1 MTSSQKAA
9 VKTAPLSS
17 VREAH
22 KEVTRTRLIDAAK
35 QLFDEQG
42 YEVTTIDDIATRAQV
57 GRSTLYTHFQGKTEI
72 ALAITGDLTD
82 KMHVAAMRLGQTT
95 PGDIESLTKWLSDL
109 EEHVRR
115 RTPLNH
121 MIYPYPVSSTAA
133 SVERL
138 EATARST
145 LDQWFEAGWESAIE
159 NDVEHLR
166 LLLVLCIRWLILYP
180 GLSIDE
186 PTNSRAVLL
195 DIVSH
200 EICRIVRPATPRK
213 TPGK

>member
-1 MTSSQKAA
+1 
-9 VKTAPLSS
+9 
-17 VREAH
+17 
-22 KEVTRTRLIDAAK
+22 
-35 QLFDEQG
+35 
-42 YEVTTIDDIATRAQV
+42 
-57 GRSTLYTHFQGKTEI
+57 
-72 ALAITGDLTD
+72 
-82 KMHVAAMRLGQTT
+82 AAMRLGQTT